1 MSLPTLDEMGDILRQ
16 NPASFAQ
23 LPQEW
28 QDYLTVAM
36 RGNPSFSDEQLHWF
50 SRWWLPTSEE
60 QIEQLNDLCP
70 TNMKIAGRMGLDDT
84 LYIGAYLLTDAA
96 GGGLLA
102 PLRTVLETLTLIWKE
117 PEDWPQPEAEE

>member
-36 RGNPSFSDEQLHWF
+36 RGNPSFSEKQLHWF
-50 SRWWLPTSEE
+50 RIWWLPVTQE
-60 QIEQLNDLCP
+60 QIDELNELCP
-70 TNMKIAGRMGLDDT
+70 ENMRITGRLALDGK

-96 GGGLLA
+96 DGGQLA
-102 PLRTVLETLTLIWKE
+102 PLRPILENLILTWRE
-117 PEDWPQPEAEE
+117 PEDWPQPEGEE